1 MPEAQHYI
9 KDRTTGYRGLT
20 FPERT
25 SFPTAS
31 TQALK
36 GPKDERR
43 GLRRSRVTGE
53 DRAPAL
59 GALVRKR
66 GRKSNRKE
74 GREDDRGGQGEKGAG
89 AEGGVTPHWFEHCG
103 PKDENVFLE

>member
-1 MPEAQHYI
+1 MGVGWRKKKHSPTCSWGFLPGSPVLRMPEAQHYI
-9 KDRTTGYRGLT
+9 KDRTTGCRCLA

-53 DRAPAL
+53 DRAPDL
-59 GALVRKR
+59 GGLGEEVREEEQQER
-66 GRKSNRKE
+66 
-74 GREDDRGGQGEKGAG
+74 GEKG
-89 AEGGVTPHWFEHCG
+89 
-103 PKDENVFLE
+103 